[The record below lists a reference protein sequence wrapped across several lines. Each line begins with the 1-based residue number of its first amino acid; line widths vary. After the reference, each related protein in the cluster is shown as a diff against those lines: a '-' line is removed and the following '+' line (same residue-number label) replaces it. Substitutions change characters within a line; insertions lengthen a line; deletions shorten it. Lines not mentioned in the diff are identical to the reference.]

1 MVAFIDDHRA
11 EYGVEPICAVL
22 PIAPSTYYVH
32 KAWEADPSLRS
43 ARAQRDEILCG
54 EIGRVWEENFQVYG
68 AKKAWKQL
76 NREGIAVARCTV
88 ARLMRE
94 MDLRGVVRGRSFK
107 TTIPDEGTSR
117 PLDLVDRDFSATR
130 PNQLWVSDLTYVA
143 TWRGFVYVAFVIDA
157 FARRIV
163 GWRVSSSLRSDLAL
177 DALEQAICDREE
189 DEAERLVHHSDRGVQ
204 GEFKRSSQHLR
215 KEEEL
220 RWRQARADGRIELCV
235 RRWVH
240 PVVPRWGAGSIG
252 RGFGKKLLEGCRAR
266 SRRWQP
272 ACLPLLGHAG
282 FANVVACH
290 LSVFVLCRG
299 ATYRSSSEKRLR
311 FFKPA
316 VVAYVRSPGSC
327 AAHRRRSRE
336 NCGGTQQRE
345 VETSSIE
352 PRPPNGMPI
361 GERSVRKLPNSLR
374 TAN

>member
-1 MVAFIDDHRA
+1 MIRKAAFALGLCGVVATS
-11 EYGVEPICAVL
+11 V
-22 PIAPSTYYVH
+22 S
-32 KAWEADPSLRS
+32 
-43 ARAQRDEILCG
+43 AQRLPLAGPEEVGLSSERLQRIGEVFQGYVDEGRIAGAVGMVLRHGKLAYVDAWGMRDMAAGDTMEEDDLFKICSMTKPVTSVAVMTLYEEG
-54 EIGRVWEENFQVYG
+54 HFFLSDPIGRYLPELANLQVANLAEASAG
-68 AKKAWKQL
+68 Q
-76 NREGIAVARCTV
+76 
-88 ARLMRE
+88 
-94 MDLRGVVRGRSFK
+94 D
-107 TTIPDEGTSR
+107 IPTER
-117 PLDLVDRDFSATR
+117 
-130 PNQLWVSDLTYVA
+130 
-143 TWRGFVYVAFVIDA
+143 
-157 FARRIV
+157 ARRPVTIHDL
-163 GWRVSSSLRSDLAL
+163 LRHTSGFTYGDLSNTVV
-177 DALEQAICDREE
+177 DAVYRE
-189 DEAERLVHHSDRGVQ
+189 RNIL

-220 RWRQARADGRIELCV
+220 RWRQASADGRIELCV

-272 ACLPLLGHAG
+272 ACLPLLGRAG

-361 GERSVRKLPNSLR
+361 GGRSVRKLPNSLR

>member
-11 EYGVEPICAVL
+11 EYGVEPICRVL
-22 PIAPSTYYVH
+22 PIAPSTYYTH
-32 KAWEADPSLRS
+32 KSWGADPSLRS
-43 ARAQRDEILCG
+43 ARAQRDAWLKPEIQ
-54 EIGRVWEENFQVYG
+54 RVFDENFVVYG
-68 AKKAWKQL
+68 AEKVWKQL
-76 NREGIAVARCTV
+76 NREGIGVARCTV

-94 MDLRGVVRGRSFK
+94 MGLEGAVRGGGFK
-107 TTIPDEGTSR
+107 VTTIRGEDAAR
-117 PLDLVDRDFSATR
+117 PLDLVERNFEVSR
-130 PNQLWVSDLTYVA
+130 PNELWVSDLTYVA
-143 TWRGFVYVAFVIDA
+143 TWRGFVYVALVIDA

-177 DALEQAICDREE
+177 DALEQAISERQE
-189 DEAERLVHHSDRGVQ
+189 DSEERLIHHSDRGVQ
-204 GEFKRSSQHLR
+204 GGFKRSSQHLK

-220 RWRQARADGRIELCV
+220 RWRQASADGRIELYV
-235 RRWVH
+235 RRCVTRSSH
-240 PVVPRWGAGSIG
+240 GGTPGASAE
-252 RGFGKKLLEGCRAR
+252 FWEEVAEGCRAR

-272 ACLPLLGHAG
+272 ACLPLLARAG

-311 FFKPA
+311 FFMLA
-316 VVAYVRSPGSC
+316 VAACARSPGSW

-336 NCGGTQQRE
+336 NCGGTQQHE

-352 PRPPNGMPI
+352 PQPPNGMPI
-361 GERSVRKLPNSLR
+361 GERDVRKLPNSLQ